1 MADSTLHQDVGHL
14 EGKLESLESS
24 VKDLTTKVE
33 KLTSV
38 LDQAKGANF
47 ALFAIPAVVSIVT
60 GIVTFFAM
68 AQAFLKGH

>member
-38 LDQAKGANF
+38 LDQAKGAKF